1 MFFVFKICVRKR
13 SNILQVNWV
22 KKKFRAA
29 LVQMKSSIDKN
40 KNLSYSLKLISRA
53 TQNNAQLICFPEFQM
68 AYSPVEQKPET
79 LFEIAE
85 KINGDFISALS
96 NSAKQNKINVVATI
110 YEIINTNKQN
120 QKVFD
125 TAVIINERGKIQSV
139 YRKIHLYD
147 ALGFKESSKLLAGN
161 IIEKPT
167 RTSVGNLGLQIC
179 YDMRFPEISR
189 ILTVN
194 GANILVSPSAWVAGF
209 MKQEHWEIMLKSR
222 AIENGVYVIAPNQ
235 LGNIYCGH
243 SMVIEPFGATLVDM
257 GNREGMEILDI
268 DSSRIDTVRRTLPLL
283 RNRRT
288 DVYKNYIKAF
298 DSES

>member
-1 MFFVFKICVRKR
+1 
-13 SNILQVNWV
+13 V

-29 LVQMKSSIDKN
+29 LVQMKSSVDKN
-40 KNLSYSLKLISRA
+40 KNLSYSLKLIGRA
-53 TQNNAQLICFPEFQM
+53 AQKKAQLICFPEFQM
-68 AYSPVEQKPET
+68 AYSPAEQKPET
-79 LFEIAE
+79 LHEIAE

-96 NSAKQNKINVVATI
+96 NSAKKNKINVVATI

-147 ALGFKESSKLLAGN
+147 ALGFKESKKLLAGN

-243 SMVIEPFGATLVDM
+243 SMVIEPFGATLIDM

-268 DSSRIDTVRRTLPLL
+268 DNSRIDTVRRTLPLL
-283 RNRRT
+283 RNRRR

>member
-1 MFFVFKICVRKR
+1 M
-13 SNILQVNWV
+13 

-29 LVQMKSSIDKN
+29 LVQMKSSVDKN
-40 KNLSYSLKLISRA
+40 KNLSYSLKLIGRA
-53 TQNNAQLICFPEFQM
+53 AQKKAQLICFPEFQM
-68 AYSPVEQKPET
+68 AYSPAEQKPET
-79 LFEIAE
+79 LHEIAE

-96 NSAKQNKINVVATI
+96 NSAKKNKINVVATI

-147 ALGFKESSKLLAGN
+147 ALGFKESKKLLAGN

-194 GANILVSPSAWVAGF
+194 GANILVSPSAWVDGF

-243 SMVIEPFGATLVDM
+243 SMVIEPFGATLIDM

-268 DSSRIDTVRRTLPLL
+268 DNSRIDTVRRTLPLL
-283 RNRRT
+283 GNRRT

>member
-1 MFFVFKICVRKR
+1 M
-13 SNILQVNWV
+13 

-29 LVQMKSSIDKN
+29 LVQMKSSVDKN
-40 KNLSYSLKLISRA
+40 KNLSYSLKLIGRA
-53 TQNNAQLICFPEFQM
+53 AQKKAQLICFPEFQM
-68 AYSPVEQKPET
+68 AYSPAEQKPET
-79 LFEIAE
+79 LHEIAE

-96 NSAKQNKINVVATI
+96 NSAKKNKINVVATI

-147 ALGFKESSKLLAGN
+147 ALGFKESKKLLAGN

-243 SMVIEPFGATLVDM
+243 SMVIEPFGATLTDM

-268 DSSRIDTVRRTLPLL
+268 DNSRIDTVRRTLPLL
-283 RNRRT
+283 RNRRR

>member
-1 MFFVFKICVRKR
+1 M
-13 SNILQVNWV
+13 

-29 LVQMKSSIDKN
+29 LVQMKSSVDKN
-40 KNLSYSLKLISRA
+40 KNLSYSLKLIGRA
-53 TQNNAQLICFPEFQM
+53 AQKKAQLICFPEFQM
-68 AYSPVEQKPET
+68 AYSPAEQKPET
-79 LFEIAE
+79 LHEIAE

-96 NSAKQNKINVVATI
+96 NSAKKNKINVVATI

-147 ALGFKESSKLLAGN
+147 ALGFKESKKLLAGN

-194 GANILVSPSAWVAGF
+194 GANILVSPSAWVDGF

-243 SMVIEPFGATLVDM
+243 SMVIEPFGATLIDM

-268 DSSRIDTVRRTLPLL
+268 DNSRIDTVRRTLPLL
-283 RNRRT
+283 ENRRT

>member
-1 MFFVFKICVRKR
+1 
-13 SNILQVNWV
+13 VNWV

-29 LVQMKSSIDKN
+29 LVQMKSSVDKN
-40 KNLSYSLKLISRA
+40 KNLSYSLKLIGRA
-53 TQNNAQLICFPEFQM
+53 AQKKAQLICFPEFQM
-68 AYSPVEQKPET
+68 AYSPAEQKPET
-79 LFEIAE
+79 LHEIAE

-96 NSAKQNKINVVATI
+96 NSAKKNKINVVATI

-147 ALGFKESSKLLAGN
+147 ALGFKESKKLLAGN

-243 SMVIEPFGATLVDM
+243 SMVIEPFGATLIDM

-268 DSSRIDTVRRTLPLL
+268 DNSRIETVRRTLPLL

>member
-1 MFFVFKICVRKR
+1 
-13 SNILQVNWV
+13 V

-29 LVQMKSSIDKN
+29 LVQMKSSVDKN
-40 KNLSYSLKLISRA
+40 KNLSYSLKLIGRA
-53 TQNNAQLICFPEFQM
+53 AQKKAQLICFPEFQM
-68 AYSPVEQKPET
+68 AYSPAEQKPET
-79 LFEIAE
+79 LHEIAE

-96 NSAKQNKINVVATI
+96 NSAKKNKINVVATI

-147 ALGFKESSKLLAGN
+147 ALGFKESKKLLAGN

-243 SMVIEPFGATLVDM
+243 SMVIEPFGATLIDM

-268 DSSRIDTVRRTLPLL
+268 DNSRIDTVRRTLPLL
-283 RNRRT
+283 ENRRT
-288 DVYKNYIKAF
+288 DVYKNYIRAF

>member
-1 MFFVFKICVRKR
+1 
-13 SNILQVNWV
+13 V

-29 LVQMKSSIDKN
+29 LVQMKSSVDKN
-40 KNLSYSLKLISRA
+40 KNLSYSLKLIGRA
-53 TQNNAQLICFPEFQM
+53 AQKKAQLICFPEFQM
-68 AYSPVEQKPET
+68 AYSPEEQKPET
-79 LFEIAE
+79 LHEIAE

-96 NSAKQNKINVVATI
+96 NSAKKNKINVVATI

-147 ALGFKESSKLLAGN
+147 ALGFKESKKLLAGN

-243 SMVIEPFGATLVDM
+243 SMVIEPFGATLIDM

-268 DSSRIDTVRRTLPLL
+268 DNSRIDTVRRTLPLL
-283 RNRRT
+283 ENRRT
-288 DVYKNYIKAF
+288 DVYKNYIRAF

>member
-1 MFFVFKICVRKR
+1 
-13 SNILQVNWV
+13 V

-29 LVQMKSSIDKN
+29 LVQMKSSVDKN
-40 KNLSYSLKLISRA
+40 KNLSYSLKLIGRA
-53 TQNNAQLICFPEFQM
+53 AQKKAQLICFPEFQM
-68 AYSPVEQKPET
+68 AYSPAEQKPET
-79 LFEIAE
+79 LHEIAE

-96 NSAKQNKINVVATI
+96 NSAKKNKINVVATI

-147 ALGFKESSKLLAGN
+147 ALGFKESKKLLAGN

-243 SMVIEPFGATLVDM
+243 SMVIEPFGATLIDM

-268 DSSRIDTVRRTLPLL
+268 DNSRIDTVRRILPLL
-283 RNRRT
+283 GNRRT
-288 DVYKNYIKAF
+288 DVYKNYIKPF
-298 DSES
+298 DSVYWY